1 MNKILTSLPSTS
13 QLVQQHQLITKK
25 NLGQNF
31 IFDHNFTKKIVASTG
46 NLEQE
51 LVLEIGPGPGCLTR
65 SILEQPIA
73 GLICI
78 EKDARCLP
86 ILNQIKQYFSQ
97 LTVINDDALLIDE
110 NKIFNNRKFKIIANL
125 PYNIGTT
132 LIFKWLNNLHNIKSM
147 HLMLQKE
154 VAERITAQANTKNYC
169 RLSANINLLCQTK
182 ILFLV
187 NKNIFTPPP
196 KVTSAII
203 EIIPRNIEQLN
214 IISNYHYFDKSFS
227 LKKYQLVVNTA
238 FNQPRKMLR
247 QSLKSIFLPNIA
259 KTTLEKLNINPC
271 LRPENLSIADFC
283 KISLGI

>member
-1 MNKILTSLPSTS
+1 MTQLNTLPSTS
-13 QLVQQHQLITKK
+13 QLVQQHNLITKK

-31 IFDHNFTKKIVASTG
+31 IFDHNFTRKIVASTG
-46 NLEQE
+46 NLEQK

-65 SILEQPIA
+65 SILEQPITK
-73 GLICI
+73 LICI

-86 ILNQIKQYFSQ
+86 ILSQIQQHFSQ
-97 LTVINDDALLIDE
+97 LTIINDDALLIDE
-110 NKIFNNRKFKIIANL
+110 NTLFNNQKFKIIANL
-125 PYNIGTT
+125 PYNIGTV
-132 LIFKWLNNLHNIKSM
+132 LIFKWLNNLQNIKSM

-154 VAERITAQANTKNYC
+154 VAERIAATANSKNYC

-187 NKNIFTPPP
+187 NKSIFTPPP

-203 EIIPRNIEQLN
+203 EIIPRNTEQLN
-214 IISNYHYFDKSFS
+214 AISSGNFFDKNFS
-227 LKKYQLVVNTA
+227 LKKYQLVVNAA

-247 QSLKSIFLPNIA
+247 QSLKSIFLPNMA
-259 KTTLEKLNINPC
+259 EKTLEKLNINPC

-283 KISLGI
+283 KISLEI

>member
-73 GLICI
+73 SLICI
-78 EKDARCLP
+78 EKDSRCLP

-271 LRPENLSIADFC
+271 LRAENLSIADFC
-283 KISLGI
+283 KISL